1 MPSQAWLDSARKV
14 RKDLSVLYALLGDY
28 INEKKRLIS
37 FGKWMQVQICQ
48 VVNTHKQT
56 TGEIVVVYEQRCGE
70 KREGRGGTGACDTM
84 WSNRVTEESTRQPR
98 KRALGHARALV
109 NLSLSLSLSLSGRE
123 IEKQCYCAGER
134 GSEERER
141 EYMMHALLHPTG
153 HAMLQIGSSVQQA
166 QV

>member
-1 MPSQAWLDSARKV
+1 MV
-14 RKDLSVLYALLGDY
+14 RREKAGEALVHVTPCGATELQ
-28 INEKKRLIS
+28 KR
-37 FGKWMQVQICQ
+37 V
-48 VVNTHKQT
+48 
-56 TGEIVVVYEQRCGE
+56 
-70 KREGRGGTGACDTM
+70 
-84 WSNRVTEESTRQPR
+84 STRQPR

-109 NLSLSLSLSLSGRE
+109 NLSLSGRE
-123 IEKQCYCAGER
+123 IEKQCYCTGER

>member
-1 MPSQAWLDSARKV
+1 
-14 RKDLSVLYALLGDY
+14 LLGDY

-48 VVNTHKQT
+48 AVNTHKQT

-84 WSNRVTEESTRQPR
+84 WSNRVTEESEYQTAKEESPWPC
-98 KRALGHARALV
+98 
-109 NLSLSLSLSLSGRE
+109 SCTCESLSLSLSGRE